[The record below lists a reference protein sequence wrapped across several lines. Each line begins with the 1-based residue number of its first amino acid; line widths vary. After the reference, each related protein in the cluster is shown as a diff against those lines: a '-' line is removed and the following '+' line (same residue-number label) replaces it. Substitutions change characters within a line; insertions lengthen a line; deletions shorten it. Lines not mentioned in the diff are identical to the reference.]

1 MRYAAIVLAGG
12 SAKRMGGVLKP
23 LLTVGGVPMLHRVLG
38 AVADADPV
46 VVVGPSDLDPHLRG
60 ALRTREEP
68 PGGGPVSAIA
78 AGVKLCGEAER
89 IAVVA
94 GDLPF
99 LTAEALLELRGGGC
113 ALYVDDHG
121 RRQPMVAMWDGAAL
135 RGALAVV
142 PAENGSM
149 KDLLAAA
156 DVAEVRWPGADLSK
170 KPPWYDCDTPEA
182 LREAEKWL

>member
-1 MRYAAIVLAGG
+1 MVLAGG

-38 AVADADPV
+38 AVADADPI
-46 VVVGPSDLDPHLRG
+46 VVVGPSDLDSQLSG

-68 PGGGPVSAIA
+68 PGGGPVAAIA
-78 AGVKLCGEAER
+78 AGMKLCGEAER

-99 LTAEALLELRGGGC
+99 LTAEALAELRGGGC
-113 ALYVDDHG
+113 AVYLDDDG
-121 RRQPMVAMWDGAAL
+121 RRQPMVAMWEAGAL
-135 RGALAVV
+135 RSALAQVH
-142 PAENGSM
+142 PRDCSM
-149 KDLLAAA
+149 KDLLAAV